1 MSVKPKV
8 PMRVRLATLLLPPL
22 GLIMLWRSGQV
33 GLFRK
38 LFGTLGVLLYCIV
51 YAALIIWLLMRFT
64 PLEVEWRGGFP
75 PVLTFHKTDPNYDA
89 VEAHRARQAAQ
100 PATLTT
106 NAPVARSRYW
116 SGFRGPN
123 RDGHYTELPIRMN
136 WPATG
141 LRPLWRQPVGGGY
154 ASFAIAE
161 GRAFTIEQRRDT
173 EAITCY
179 DIVTGRELWGR
190 SYAAFFTE
198 SMGGEGPRATPT
210 YDAGRIYSLGGTGEF
225 YCLDAT
231 TGNVLWRKNI
241 LTENGALNLTWAQ
254 SASPLIVEDKLI
266 VAPGGANGR
275 SVVAYHKLTGE
286 RIWGSLNEEAAYSS
300 PMRVTLAGQTQ
311 LLVAVLD
318 RVVGLKIEDGSVLWE
333 FPWTV
338 QMNNRNIAQPV
349 ILGTNR
355 FLLSAGYG
363 TGCVAVEV
371 TRSENAFVARDVW
384 RNKNLKNKF
393 GSSVF
398 WQGHVYGLDEDML
411 VCIDAETGARRWKAG
426 RYEYGQVLLAGGQ
439 LIVLC
444 GNGDLAIV
452 LATPER
458 HDELIRFPAIEG
470 KTWNH
475 PAIGEGY
482 LLVRN
487 ALEMTCFDI
496 AAGR

>member
-1 MSVKPKV
+1 
-8 PMRVRLATLLLPPL
+8 
-22 GLIMLWRSGQV
+22 
-33 GLFRK
+33 
-38 LFGTLGVLLYCIV
+38 
-51 YAALIIWLLMRFT
+51 
-64 PLEVEWRGGFP
+64 
-75 PVLTFHKTDPNYDA
+75 
-89 VEAHRARQAAQ
+89 
-100 PATLTT
+100 
-106 NAPVARSRYW
+106 
-116 SGFRGPN
+116 
-123 RDGHYTELPIRMN
+123 
-136 WPATG
+136 
-141 LRPLWRQPVGGGY
+141 
-154 ASFAIAE
+154 
-161 GRAFTIEQRRDT
+161 
-173 EAITCY
+173 
-179 DIVTGRELWGR
+179 
-190 SYAAFFTE
+190 
-198 SMGGEGPRATPT
+198 
-210 YDAGRIYSLGGTGEF
+210 
-225 YCLDAT
+225 
-231 TGNVLWRKNI
+231 
-241 LTENGALNLTWAQ
+241 
-254 SASPLIVEDKLI
+254 

-300 PMRVTLAGQTQ
+300 PMRVTLAGQPQ

-318 RVVGLKIEDGSVLWE
+318 RVVGLRIEDGSVLWE

-355 FLLSAGYG
+355 FLMSAGYG

-371 TRSENAFVARDVW
+371 TRSENAFAAREVW

-393 GSSVF
+393 SSSVF
-398 WQGHVYGLDEDML
+398 WQGHIYGLDEDML
-411 VCIDAETGARRWKAG
+411 VCIDAATGARRWKAG

-452 LATPER
+452 LATPEK

>member
-1 MSVKPKV
+1 
-8 PMRVRLATLLLPPL
+8 
-22 GLIMLWRSGQV
+22 
-33 GLFRK
+33 
-38 LFGTLGVLLYCIV
+38 
-51 YAALIIWLLMRFT
+51 
-64 PLEVEWRGGFP
+64 
-75 PVLTFHKTDPNYDA
+75 LTFHKTDPNYDA
-89 VEAHRARQAAQ
+89 VEAHRVRQAAQ

-106 NAPVARSRYW
+106 NAPIARSRYW

-123 RDGHYTELPIRMN
+123 RDGHYTELPIRTN

-179 DIVTGRELWGR
+179 DIVTGRELWAR
-190 SYAAFFTE
+190 CYAAFFTE

-210 YDAGRIYSLGGTGEF
+210 YDEGRIYSLGGTGEF
-225 YCLDAT
+225 YCLDAA

-266 VAPGGANGR
+266 VVPGGANGR

-300 PMRVTLAGQTQ
+300 PMRVTLAGQPQ

-318 RVVGLKIEDGSVLWE
+318 RVVGLRIEDGSVLWE
-333 FPWTV
+333 CPWTV

-371 TRSENAFVARDVW
+371 TRSENAFVAREVW

-393 GSSVF
+393 SSSVF

-426 RYEYGQVLLAGGQ
+426 RYEYGQVLLVGGQ

-444 GNGDLAIV
+444 GNGDLAIA
-452 LATPER
+452 LATPEK